1 MNKPSEILEYLVQ
14 ISNEEIVVRNRST
27 IYMNP
32 NDNNKGAFTRLTTVG
47 TYFKG
52 IDDVKQAMQKLDFY
66 EEACDLSTSCFSTFK
81 NRCGDKVTVMR
92 KETYDK
98 YCEYEKSIKILRE
111 KRVDLSYLRTCF
123 EDNQNVERY
132 NEYIRN
138 KTMDYDHEKEL
149 TEKEFELL
157 REMC

>member
-1 MNKPSEILEYLVQ
+1 MNKPSEILEYLDQ
-14 ISNEEIVVRNRST
+14 ISNEEIVVRNRSS

-32 NDNNKGAFTRLTTVG
+32 NDNNKGAFTHLTTVG
-47 TYFKG
+47 VNFKG
-52 IDDVKQAMQKLDFY
+52 IGDVRQAVQRLDLL
-66 EEACDLSTSCFSTFK
+66 ENACDVSTDCFSTFK
-81 NRCGDKVTVMR
+81 NQSGNKVTVMR

-98 YCEYEKSIKILRE
+98 YCKYKEGMKILRE

-123 EDNQNVERY
+123 EDNQSVYRY

-138 KTMDYDHEKEL
+138 KTMDYDGEKEL
-149 TEKEFELL
+149 TEEEFELL

>member
-52 IDDVKQAMQKLDFY
+52 IDDVEQAVRKLDFY
-66 EEACDLSTSCFSTFK
+66 EGACDLSKSCFSTFK
-81 NRCGDKVTVMR
+81 NRCGDKVTVMK
-92 KETYDK
+92 KEMYDK
-98 YCEYEKSIKILRE
+98 YCKYEEGMKILRD

-123 EDNQNVERY
+123 EDNQSVERY